1 MNMETPGSLVASGSR
16 IRTKTNVDVEV
27 VLMDGT
33 TILGTVFIGLSER
46 VQELLNDQKRFF
58 PLRLA
63 NNDLLMINKDA
74 CALVKPLDAGK

>member
-1 MNMETPGSLVASGSR
+1 MNMETPGSLLSSGSR

-46 VQELLNDQKRFF
+46 VQELLNDSKRFF